1 MGRLC
6 AREKIL
12 SAVKLNEWPPV
23 RMLVREV
30 NLAFQDIGKI

>member
-1 MGRLC
+1 MGTLC
-6 AREKIL
+6 DREKFL
-12 SAVKLNEWPPV
+12 PAVKFNEWPPV